1 MSPPPPI
8 DPESFP
14 KELKDGVI
22 ASILGGLAMT
32 ARLLLSTEP
41 VSVGWVVRRVLA
53 AAITAALV
61 GYGIQDHI
69 ESPGLKMAVV
79 GAAGYAAP
87 ECLDYLMRY
96 IKSKGDA
103 EVGPA
108 PASPM
113 QKTKPR
119 ESGASN
125 LLLAV
130 CLLTAFAGLSA
141 LASAYIS
148 GVCPRHPAI
157 SGRPGHDRDG
167 RRHQVGLGQRR
178 AGSLSCDPCA
188 EGRP

>member
-61 GYGIQDHI
+61 GYAIADHI
-69 ESPGLKMAVV
+69 ESPGLRMGVV
-79 GAAGYAAP
+79 GATGYAAP

-96 IKSKGDA
+96 IKNKGDA

-108 PASPM
+108 
-113 QKTKPR
+113 KKPHGK
-119 ESGASN
+119 SKA
-125 LLLAV
+125 
-130 CLLTAFAGLSA
+130 
-141 LASAYIS
+141 
-148 GVCPRHPAI
+148 
-157 SGRPGHDRDG
+157 PGKSKRK
-167 RRHQVGLGQRR
+167 R
-178 AGSLSCDPCA
+178 
-188 EGRP
+188 

>member
-96 IKSKGDA
+96 IKAQGDKEVAAVSGKPKKPHAKSKANGKR
-103 EVGPA
+103 G
-108 PASPM
+108 
-113 QKTKPR
+113 K
-119 ESGASN
+119 
-125 LLLAV
+125 
-130 CLLTAFAGLSA
+130 
-141 LASAYIS
+141 
-148 GVCPRHPAI
+148 
-157 SGRPGHDRDG
+157 
-167 RRHQVGLGQRR
+167 
-178 AGSLSCDPCA
+178 
-188 EGRP
+188 

>member
-1 MSPPPPI
+1 MSPPPPPI

-32 ARLLLSTEP
+32 ARLLLSQEP

-61 GYGIQDHI
+61 GYAIQDHI
-69 ESPGLKMAVV
+69 ESPGLRMGVV

-96 IKSKGDA
+96 IKNKGDA

-108 PASPM
+108 R
-113 QKTKPR
+113 KPHGK
-119 ESGASN
+119 SKA
-125 LLLAV
+125 
-130 CLLTAFAGLSA
+130 
-141 LASAYIS
+141 
-148 GVCPRHPAI
+148 
-157 SGRPGHDRDG
+157 PGKAKRK
-167 RRHQVGLGQRR
+167 R
-178 AGSLSCDPCA
+178 
-188 EGRP
+188 

>member
-61 GYGIQDHI
+61 GYAIADHI
-69 ESPGLKMAVV
+69 ESPGLRMGVV
-79 GAAGYAAP
+79 GATGYAAP

-108 PASPM
+108 NKPHGKSKAPA
-113 QKTKPR
+113 KGKR
-119 ESGASN
+119 K
-125 LLLAV
+125 
-130 CLLTAFAGLSA
+130 
-141 LASAYIS
+141 
-148 GVCPRHPAI
+148 R
-157 SGRPGHDRDG
+157 
-167 RRHQVGLGQRR
+167 
-178 AGSLSCDPCA
+178 
-188 EGRP
+188 

>member
-61 GYGIQDHI
+61 GYAITDHI
-69 ESPGLKMAVV
+69 ESPGLKMGVV

-108 PASPM
+108 N
-113 QKTKPR
+113 KPHGK
-119 ESGASN
+119 SKA
-125 LLLAV
+125 
-130 CLLTAFAGLSA
+130 
-141 LASAYIS
+141 
-148 GVCPRHPAI
+148 
-157 SGRPGHDRDG
+157 PGKAKRK
-167 RRHQVGLGQRR
+167 R
-178 AGSLSCDPCA
+178 
-188 EGRP
+188 